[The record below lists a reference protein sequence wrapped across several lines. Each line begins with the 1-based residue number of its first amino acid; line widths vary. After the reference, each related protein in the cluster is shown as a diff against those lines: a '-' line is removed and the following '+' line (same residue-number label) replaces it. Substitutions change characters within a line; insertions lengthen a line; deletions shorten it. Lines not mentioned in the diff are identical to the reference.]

1 MNPLITT
8 NNVLQEV
15 LAERIRQDDR
25 WGEQNHPV
33 HDQEDPNGVFLL
45 GRSYA
50 ALEQEAKARFAAGR
64 RSWALVELEEIF
76 EALAAKTLA
85 EARAEF
91 IQVAAVAVAAVES
104 IDRKLKE
111 GAASDETK
119 DPCAPGGSCRCPA
132 GAADCARNE
141 REESD

>member
-1 MNPLITT
+1 MNPLVTT
-8 NNVLQEV
+8 DRVLQEV
-15 LAERIRQDDR
+15 LAERARQDER

-33 HDQEDPNGVFLL
+33 HDPEDPAGVFLL

-64 RSWALVELEEIF
+64 RSWALVELEEVF
-76 EALAAKTLA
+76 EALSAKTPE

-104 IDRKLKE
+104 IDRQAEKE
-111 GAASDETK
+111 ASD
-119 DPCAPGGSCRCPA
+119 DA
-132 GAADCARNE
+132 GTDGC
-141 REESD
+141 

>member
-1 MNPLITT
+1 MNPLVTT
-8 NNVLQEV
+8 DRVLQEV
-15 LAERIRQDDR
+15 LAERVRQDER

-33 HDQEDPNGVFLL
+33 HDPEDPAGVFLL

-64 RSWALVELEEIF
+64 RSWALVELEEVF
-76 EALAAKTLA
+76 EALAAKTPA

-104 IDRKLKE
+104 IDRKTKKE
-111 GAASDETK
+111 ASDDAGT
-119 DPCAPGGSCRCPA
+119 DGS
-132 GAADCARNE
+132 
-141 REESD
+141 